1 MYGIYEYLNSK
12 NIKRSIFADEQHH
25 EWSMD
30 KKLISKLEEIGVS
43 RVNMK
48 TLIRVSDY
56 YL

>member
-1 MYGIYEYLNSK
+1 MYGIYVYYNSR
-12 NIKRSIFADEQHH
+12 NIKRPIFADEQHH